1 MESGSSV
8 GGCGEAASEDTSI
21 DRAGNGE
28 EWAAWRGA
36 KYVLMFGPW
45 CCAFLAAAD
54 AALTKR
60 LCQAPG
66 QYALLSLHI

>member
-1 MESGSSV
+1 MDSGTPVATSE
-8 GGCGEAASEDTSI
+8 GGPSEASRR

-28 EWAAWRGA
+28 EWAEWRGA
-36 KYVLMFGPW
+36 KYVFMFAPW

-60 LCQAPG
+60 LCQAVG
-66 QYALLSLHI
+66 